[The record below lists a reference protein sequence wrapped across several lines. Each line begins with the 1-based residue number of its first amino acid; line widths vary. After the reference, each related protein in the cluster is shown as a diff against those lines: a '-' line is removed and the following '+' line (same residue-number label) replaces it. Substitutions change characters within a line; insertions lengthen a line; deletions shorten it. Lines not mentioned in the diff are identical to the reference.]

1 MDDIGKAIVMISHVL
16 LFAVACTVSIMLYST
31 ITNQI
36 DSVMLAKDYSNR
48 GDSITGIDKDTIG
61 KVREVAPAE
70 VVLAILDLKE
80 KAEGNEVIVNG
91 TTYFYSSGDD
101 KIKTTSG
108 ASWNYT
114 DDANNGG
121 ILNPTSFYRQV
132 AIGILRDPNKYRL
145 TYNEDTLIYRN
156 D

>member
-1 MDDIGKAIVMISHVL
+1 MDDVGKAIVMISHVL
-16 LFAVACTVSIMLYST
+16 LFALACTVSIMLYST
-31 ITNQI
+31 ITNKI
-36 DSVMLAKDYSNR
+36 DSVLLSKDYSNR
-48 GDSITGIDKDTIG
+48 GDSITGVDKAAIG
-61 KVREVAPAE
+61 MTREVEPAE

-80 KAEGNEVIVNG
+80 KAEGNKVTVSG

-114 DDANNGG
+114 DESDGG

-132 AIGILRDPNKYRL
+132 AIGILSGDSNKYRL